1 MAVVA
6 TGFFDG
12 VHLGHRLVLDA
23 LQKEARRRGEEAV
36 VLTFWPH
43 PRLVLEPP
51 SDFPGLL
58 STCAEREAL
67 LLAAGA
73 DRVET
78 LPFTRDFAALSAR
91 DYLASVVR
99 DRFAAS
105 AVVLGYD
112 NRLGA
117 DGLTAGALS
126 PLAAELGL
134 DLVLCP
140 PLAGGPVSSTRIR
153 RAVAAGDMQQATAL
167 LGRPHTLA
175 GIVVHGRK
183 IGRTIGYPTANLRP
197 DEPLQCIPGG
207 GVYAVDVEVLNRR
220 WKGMCNIGTRPTV
233 GGTER
238 TVETYIFDFDADIYD
253 APLRLHFLQKVR
265 DEHRF
270 PSLDALRVQLTRDE
284 AAIRAVF
291 SR

>member
-1 MAVVA
+1 MAVIA

-23 LQKEARRRGEEAV
+23 LRKEARRRGEEAV

-99 DRFAAS
+99 DRFGAS
-105 AVVLGYD
+105 AVVVGYD

-117 DGLTAGALS
+117 DGRTADALA
-126 PLAAELGL
+126 PLCAELGL
-134 DLVLCP
+134 DLFVCP
-140 PLAGGPVSSTRIR
+140 PLDGGPVSSSCIR
-153 RAVAAGDMQQATAL
+153 RAVAAGEMQQVTAL
-167 LGRPHTLA
+167 LGRPHSLA
-175 GIVVHGRK
+175 GVVVHGRK
-183 IGRTIGYPTANLRP
+183 IGRTIGFPTANLQP
-197 DEPLQCIPGG
+197 DEPLQCIPAG
-207 GVYAVDVEVLNRR
+207 GVYAVGLEVMGRS

-238 TVETYIFDFDADIYD
+238 TVETYIFDFDAEIYD

-270 PSLDALRVQLTRDE
+270 PSLDALRDQLTRDE